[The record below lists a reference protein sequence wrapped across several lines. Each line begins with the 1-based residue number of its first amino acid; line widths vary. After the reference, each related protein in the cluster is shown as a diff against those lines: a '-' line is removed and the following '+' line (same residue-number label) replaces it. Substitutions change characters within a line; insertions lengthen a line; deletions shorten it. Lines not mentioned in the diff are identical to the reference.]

1 MTFEDEGVP
10 MSATTTSTA
19 VGTQPTPAD
28 VTEVSPESILQVGI
42 GFWASKTLLSAVE
55 LELFTHL
62 ADHPQ
67 DLETLRARLGLHR
80 RSARDFLDAL
90 VALGFLHRTD
100 GVYRNTAAT
109 DAFLDKRKAAYIGGM
124 LEMANARL
132 YGLWGHL
139 TEALRTGEPQNETK
153 HGGAPLFEQ
162 LCADPERL
170 KQFAAGM
177 TGTSRA
183 VNLEIAKRF
192 PWAEVATFA
201 DIGTAQGDA
210 AVQIALAHPHLTGYG
225 FDLPALAPVFEDYA
239 HQNQVDE
246 RLTFVPGDF
255 FTDTLP
261 TVDVLVMGHILH
273 DWNLEEKRSLLAKAY
288 DALPAG
294 GSLIVYEAMIDDD
307 RSSNAVGLLMSLTML
322 LGTPGGFDFT
332 PSECMGWM
340 REAGFRDARV
350 EQLTGPNSMV
360 VAVK

>member
-1 MTFEDEGVP
+1 
-10 MSATTTSTA
+10 MSGTTTSTA
-19 VGTQPTPAD
+19 AGAQPTPAD
-28 VTEVSPESILQVGI
+28 VTEISPESILQVGI
-42 GFWASKTLLSAVE
+42 GFCASKTLLSAVE

-62 ADHPQ
+62 AGHPQ
-67 DLETLRARLGLHR
+67 DLETLRARLGLHP

-100 GVYRNTAAT
+100 GVYRNTGAT
-109 DAFLDKRKAAYIGGM
+109 DAFLDKHKPSYIGGI
-124 LEMANARL
+124 LELANARQ

-153 HGGAPLFEQ
+153 HGGGTLFEQ

-170 KQFAAGM
+170 EQFAAGM
-177 TGTSRA
+177 TGTSRGA
-183 VNLEIAKRF
+183 NLEIAERF
-192 PWAEVATFA
+192 PWADVATFA
-201 DIGTAQGDA
+201 DIGTAQGDT

-225 FDLPALAPVFEDYA
+225 FDLPALAPVFEDHA

-255 FTDTLP
+255 FTDALP

-273 DWNLEEKRSLLAKAY
+273 DWNLEEKRALLAKAY
-288 DALPAG
+288 DALPDG
-294 GSLIVYEAMIDDD
+294 GSLIVYESMIDDD
-307 RSSNAVGLLMSLTML
+307 RSSNAFGLLMSLTML

-332 PSECMGWM
+332 PAECMGWM
-340 REAGFRDARV
+340 RDAGFRSTRV
-350 EQLTGPNSMV
+350 GHLSGPNSMV